1 MNLPLLA
8 FTSKL
13 YPDIDLSN
21 VSVVACQYI
30 LGTTIDLFEA
40 LFEKGLKAENVHLLG
55 KCYSTHAPTWE
66 KLAKRGVDVSPS
78 SNLFIA
84 DKDFDSQFKE
94 YVTSFADQ
102 LIARG
107 VFRDKKRVIVLD
119 DGGFLLQYLNEA
131 LEDMEAVTGVEQT
144 SSGFEKLKDL
154 SLRFGVINIARSEIK
169 TKVES
174 PLIAE
179 KIIEQI
185 ENRISLSSHVR
196 VLVIGQGSIGKAIK
210 GQLTGK
216 ARVFGCDSTA
226 GLCDFGG
233 NYTEQLPTF
242 DVIIGATGKTILTIE
257 QVRRLKPGA
266 LLVSASSSDREFPA
280 VEMRHDIYSVGNCH
294 ADVDFEGVRLLNNGL
309 PVNFTGDEHSLLPQ
323 DAQLTRSLLYAGVC
337 EATQVLS
344 SGIHPLS
351 LQQQI
356 IGNEFKK
363 LKEMSRDES
372 R

>member
-1 MNLPLLA
+1 MTLPLLA

-13 YPDIDLSN
+13 YPNVDLSN
-21 VSVVACQYI
+21 VSLVACQHI

-55 KCYSTHAPTWE
+55 KCYSTHALTQE
-66 KLAKRGVDVSPS
+66 KLVKRGVDVSPL

-84 DKDFDSQFKE
+84 DKSFDDQFKE
-94 YVTSFADQ
+94 YVQSFADQ

-107 VFRDKKRVIVLD
+107 IFSDRKKVIVLD
-119 DGGFLLQYLNEA
+119 DGGFLLQYLNEV
-131 LEDMEAVTGVEQT
+131 LEDAKGVTGVEQT

-154 SLRFGVINIARSEIK
+154 PLQFGILNVARSEIK

-185 ENRISLSSHVR
+185 ENRISLSSSVR
-196 VLVIGQGSIGKAIK
+196 ALVIGQGSIGKAIK
-210 GQLTGK
+210 EQLTGK
-216 ARVFGCDSTA
+216 ARVFGCDSTV

-266 LLVSASSSDREFPA
+266 LLVSASSSDREFSA

-294 ADVDFEGVRLLNNGL
+294 VDVDFEGVRLLNNGF
-309 PVNFTGDEHSLLPQ
+309 PVNFTGDEHSLSPE
-323 DAQLTRSLLYAGVC
+323 DAQLTRSLLFAGVC
-337 EATQVLS
+337 EAARPLS
-344 SGIHPLS
+344 AGFHPLS
-351 LQQQI
+351 SRQQEI
-356 IGNEFKK
+356 ASEFKK
-363 LKEMSRDES
+363 MYENSR
-372 R
+372 